1 MKFWGLNNMFI
12 RLKKHKE
19 IIKNFEVN
27 LKADLIAK
35 EAKDE
40 LIKRLLEEIVKKEQ
54 EIKELQQTLEVK

>member
-1 MKFWGLNNMFI
+1 MFI
-12 RLKKHKE
+12 TLKKHKE

-40 LIKRLLEEIVKKEQ
+40 LIKRLLEEIVEKEQ

>member
-1 MKFWGLNNMFI
+1 MFI
-12 RLKKHKE
+12 TLKKHKE

>member
-1 MKFWGLNNMFI
+1 MFI

>member
-1 MKFWGLNNMFI
+1 MFI

-54 EIKELQQTLEVK
+54 EIKELQQKIEKLEVK

>member
-1 MKFWGLNNMFI
+1 MFI
-12 RLKKHKE
+12 TLKKHKE

-40 LIKRLLEEIVKKEQ
+40 LIKRLLEEIVEKEQ
-54 EIKELQQTLEVK
+54 DIKELQQKLEVK

>member
-1 MKFWGLNNMFI
+1 MFI
-12 RLKKHKE
+12 TLKKHKE

-54 EIKELQQTLEVK
+54 EIKELQQKIEKLEVK